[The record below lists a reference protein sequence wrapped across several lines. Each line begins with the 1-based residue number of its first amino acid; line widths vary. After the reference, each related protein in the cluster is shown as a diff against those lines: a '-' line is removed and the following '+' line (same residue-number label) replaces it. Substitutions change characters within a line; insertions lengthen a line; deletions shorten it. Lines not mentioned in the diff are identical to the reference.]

1 MVNKRRRKL
10 TDKQQRFAEEYLVD
24 LNVTQAA
31 IRAGYTV
38 RSAGQTGHKLM
49 MNDQIAELIQAGRD
63 RISTTVEVTQD
74 AIANELRLLG
84 FSNMLDYITIGAN
97 GDAYVDLSD
106 LTRDQAAAIASVEVE
121 DWIEGRNGEG
131 RDVRK
136 VRFKVADKRGAL
148 MELAKLLGFVKTRH
162 EVTGKDGGPL
172 LVGAV
177 TETPDELRARAAQ
190 LAGATVVEDEA

>member
-1 MVNKRRRKL
+1 MAKQREL
-10 TDKQQRFAEEYLVD
+10 TDKQERFAEEYLVD
-24 LNVTQAA
+24 LNVTAAA
-31 IRAGYTV
+31 IRAGYTA

-49 MNDQIAELIQAGRD
+49 KNDQIAALIQAGRE

-74 AIANELRLLG
+74 AIAAELALLG
-84 FSNMLDYITIGAN
+84 FSNMLDYITIGKD
-97 GDAYVDLSD
+97 GDAYVDLSN
-106 LTRDQAAAIASVEVE
+106 LTREQAAAIASVEVE
-121 DWIEGRNGEG
+121 DWVEGRNGDA

-136 VRFKVADKRGAL
+136 VRFKIADKRGAL

-172 LVGAV
+172 LVGPV